1 VASRISGRIALF
13 HGRAAEKPALRRS
26 FEGWMTKT
34 RPKVYLVFLEAA
46 SPQMWSPP
54 RCGLPNAPR
63 MPVPWQLAQ
72 PLRPVER
79 YRRAV

>member
-1 VASRISGRIALF
+1 MASRINGRIALF

-54 RCGLPNAPR
+54 RCGLLNAPR
-63 MPVPWQLAQ
+63 TLVRGSWHNRCDLQL
-72 PLRPVER
+72 
-79 YRRAV
+79 RRQAKA